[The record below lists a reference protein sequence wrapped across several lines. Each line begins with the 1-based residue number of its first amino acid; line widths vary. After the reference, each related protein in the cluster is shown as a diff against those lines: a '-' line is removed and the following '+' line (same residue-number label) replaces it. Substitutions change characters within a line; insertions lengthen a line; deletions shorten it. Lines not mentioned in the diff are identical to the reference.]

1 MTTPFSLE
9 DRWSST
15 TGHVTGLALL
25 FMSAGMFVSAIVGLV
40 AGSAGLAL
48 LGATAITALLGA
60 GLWWTTRPGALDHAT
75 VFTAVGGTWVAASMV
90 GALPYLLAGTFAVA
104 GRPWTV

>member
-1 MTTPFSLE
+1 MPQPNSTGPQDPVLSGADTMTTPFSLE

-60 GLWWTTRPGALDHAT
+60 EIGR
-75 VFTAVGGTWVAASMV
+75 ASCRERV
-90 GALPYLLAGTFAVA
+90 
-104 GRPWTV
+104 

>member
-9 DRWSST
+9 DRWAST

-25 FMSAGMFVSAIVGLV
+25 FMSAGMLVSAIVGLV

-48 LGATAITALLGA
+48 LLSLI
-60 GLWWTTRPGALDHAT
+60 HI
-75 VFTAVGGTWVAASMV
+75 
-90 GALPYLLAGTFAVA
+90 
-104 GRPWTV
+104 